1 MNVYP
6 GGWTNSYDAA
16 RVFTSFEEAVDT
28 CTFVKELKDGPRFKA
43 CHAPDAQVQ
52 QTPCEP
58 TFSSLDEA
66 ERGAAVAEALKEPR
80 PHDEAFAVAT
90 TGEAPMPRLTNLLNT
105 TSVFESP
112 ESLDAPE
119 DKGAVHELWWVYSP
133 SRGYLREGCRP
144 WTAFPGSAWTTPTGI
159 EAAKKAREL
168 RANGTQDA
176 RAHGPGKPRKVWS
189 PNDDPTPVNYW
200 RLWSPT
206 LGWWSYASR
215 RDDPAWSPDAN
226 TATKFKDLGQARWHQ
241 RMISA
246 LNTDAILVPTDFT
259 PPADG
264 RAKPRPEI
272 VATYWRVWSPSVG
285 YASHATGSG
294 WSKAVTEASRF
305 DLRKTAVC
313 FLRGGLGWR
322 KPESDAKVVKVT
334 VRRVPR
340 GAT

>member
-1 MNVYP
+1 MARPLWYVFAPSHGYWA
-6 GGWTNSYDAA
+6 GKYRQSWTADFSQA
-16 RVFTSFEEAVDT
+16 RRFEQRWRARETSEWAHFRGVA
-28 CTFVKELKDGPRFKA
+28 
-43 CHAPDAQVQ
+43 DAQVHHSRI
-52 QTPCEP
+52 EELP
-58 TFSSLDEA
+58 TKPEFSRLDEA
-66 ERGAAVAEALKEPR
+66 ERGAAVAEALKEP
-80 PHDEAFAVAT
+80 
-90 TGEAPMPRLTNLLNT
+90 EAPMPNLERVINT
-105 TSVFESP
+105 PSVFESP

-133 SRGYLREGCRP
+133 SKGYLREGCRP
-144 WTAFPGSAWTTPTGI
+144 WTAFPESAWTTEVGI

-168 RANGTQDA
+168 RASGTQDA
-176 RAHGPGKPRKVWS
+176 RACGPGKPRRVWS
-189 PNDDPTPVNYW
+189 PNDDPTPVSYW

-246 LNTDAILVPTDFT
+246 LNTDAILVPVDFT

-322 KPESDAKVVKVT
+322 KPESDARVVRVT